1 MGKQGSTSARYRAGN
16 SSVRE
21 ELRGCGDEPVR
32 FRHIHLKNL
41 FSYRDTRIDLEGAVP
56 GRNIALIS
64 GRNGYGKTSFI
75 NAVKLLFVGPNKD
88 MCSAVQ
94 QGSEL
99 RPKQYVLG
107 VGEDWMGIFNRVA
120 RAAGERDAFVAIT
133 WDEPIGEVEAVRS
146 WRIERDGYQERLQI
160 DLRADASR
168 HLEGDE
174 AQQFL
179 NERLPEEYLP
189 FFFFDGEQI
198 LRLAEVNR
206 AHSSRHIERLLNISH
221 VETLVDQLA
230 QVSKGWRKEAMPG
243 AARAELAKLEKDQ
256 THIEAMLFAADE
268 TIEVLAMERRDLE
281 RLVREED
288 TYLEGRRV
296 ANLAQ
301 NEAHLSGER
310 KRLIKQVEHEQSW
323 LAETLPVTA
332 PLLLNPALVRRTME
346 ELKKLLDSEAGVQA
360 DALREVLASLPQDLF
375 DRPPFPQPRLTDG
388 QTRFYKGRLDLLLR
402 AFIPAL
408 EDLGDGLLHLD
419 RSEAREL
426 RTLLGHFALS
436 DEERRGQGERLK
448 SISRSKR
455 SLAEVEDRLENLS
468 TLPAE
473 EREEYRRRRAANDER
488 RQRIGAIDVELRQAE
503 KQRNDQRNAI
513 ESKEKEIRSQEEQ
526 VTLSAQAERR
536 LRLAQEARELFIA
549 YKEELKRRKRGA
561 VEDAVNRRFK
571 ELMTSHD
578 LINRIQVD
586 DHFGIHY
593 LDRDGKL
600 IALGNLSA
608 GMKQLAVTALFWAL
622 MEVSGKDVPL
632 IVDTPLARIDRQHQD
647 NLLRR
652 YYPQVAEQV
661 IVLPTDA
668 ELDREKYALIEPH
681 LYREYRLDNPTGVD
695 TRLEEAPMY
704 GVLGTVA
711 NG

>member
-1 MGKQGSTSARYRAGN
+1 M
-16 SSVRE
+16 
-21 ELRGCGDEPVR
+21 R

-41 FSYRDTRIDLEGAVP
+41 FSYRDTRINLDGAVP

-107 VGEDWMGIFNRVA
+107 VGEDWMGIFNRVT
-120 RAAGERDAFVAIT
+120 RAAGERNAHVAIT
-133 WDEPIGEVEAVRS
+133 WDEAIGEVEAVRS
-146 WRIERDGYQERLQI
+146 WQIEGDGYQERLQI
-160 DLRADASR
+160 DLRGDASR

-174 AQQFL
+174 AQEFL
-179 NERLPEEYLP
+179 NERLPEDHLP

-198 LRLAEVNR
+198 QHLAEANR
-206 AHSSRHIERLLNISH
+206 TRLSRHIERLLNISH

-230 QVSKGWRKEAMPG
+230 QVSKGWRKEAMP
-243 AARAELAKLEKDQ
+243 AAASAELARLEKDRA
-256 THIEAMLFAADE
+256 HIEAMLFAADE
-268 TIEVLAMERRDLE
+268 VIEALAMERRDLD

-310 KRLIKQVEHEQSW
+310 KRLAEQLEHEQSW
-323 LAETLPVTA
+323 LADTLPLAA
-332 PLLLNPALVRRTME
+332 PLLVNPDLVRQTME
-346 ELKKLLDSEAGVQA
+346 ELKKLLESEAGVQA

-375 DRPPFPQPRLTDG
+375 DRPPFPQPRLTEG

-402 AFIPAL
+402 AFIPAP
-408 EDLGDGLLHLD
+408 EDLGDGLFHLD
-419 RSEAREL
+419 RGEAREL

-448 SISRSKR
+448 GISRIKR

-468 TLPAE
+468 NLPADE
-473 EREEYRRRRAANDER
+473 QDEYRRRKAANDER
-488 RQRIGAIDVELRQAE
+488 RERIGAISVEVRQAE
-503 KQRNDQRNAI
+503 KQRDDHRGAL
-513 ESKEKEIRSQEEQ
+513 EAKEKEIRSQEKQ

-536 LRLAQEARELFIA
+536 LRLAQEARDLFIA

-561 VEDAVNRRFK
+561 IEDAVNRRFK
-571 ELMTSHD
+571 ELMTSHG
-578 LINRIQVD
+578 LIDRIQVD

-593 LDRDGKL
+593 IDRHGGS
-600 IALGNLSA
+600 IAMGSLSA
-608 GMKQLAVTALFWAL
+608 GMKQLAATALLWAL
-622 MEVSGKDVPL
+622 KEVSGKEVPL

-661 IVLPTDA
+661 IVLPTDS

>member
-1 MGKQGSTSARYRAGN
+1 M
-16 SSVRE
+16 
-21 ELRGCGDEPVR
+21 R

-56 GRNIALIS
+56 GRNIVLIS

-107 VGEDWMGIFNRVA
+107 VGEDWMGIFNRVT
-120 RAAGERDAFVAIT
+120 RAAGERNAHVAIT
-133 WDEPIGEVEAVRS
+133 WDEAIGEVEAVRS
-146 WRIERDGYQERLQI
+146 WLIEGDGYQERLQV
-160 DLRADASR
+160 DLRGDASR

-179 NERLPEEYLP
+179 NERLPEDHLP

-198 LRLAEVNR
+198 QHLAEANR
-206 AHSSRHIERLLNISH
+206 TRLSRHIERLLNISH

-256 THIEAMLFAADE
+256 AHIEAMLFAADE
-268 TIEVLAMERRDLE
+268 TIEALAMERRDLE

-310 KRLIKQVEHEQSW
+310 KRLIEQVEHEQSR

-332 PLLLNPALVRRTME
+332 PLLLNPALVRQTME
-346 ELKKLLDSEAGVQA
+346 ELKKLLESEAGVQA

-402 AFIPAL
+402 AFIPAP
-408 EDLGDGLLHLD
+408 EDLGGGLFHLD
-419 RSEAREL
+419 RSEAGEL

-468 TLPAE
+468 NLPADE
-473 EREEYRRRRAANDER
+473 QDEYRRRKAANDER
-488 RQRIGAIDVELRQAE
+488 RQRIGAIDVESRQAV
-503 KQRNDQRNAI
+503 KQRDDQRGAL
-513 ESKEKEIRSQEEQ
+513 EAKEKEIRSQEKQ

-536 LRLAQEARELFIA
+536 LRLAQEARDLFIA

-561 VEDAVNRRFK
+561 VENAVNRRFK
-571 ELMTSHD
+571 ELMTSHG
-578 LINRIQVD
+578 LIDRIQVD

-593 LDRDGKL
+593 LDRDGTP
-600 IALGNLSA
+600 IAMGSLSA
-608 GMKQLAVTALFWAL
+608 GMKQLAATALLWAL
-622 MEVSGKDVPL
+622 KEVSGKEVPL
-632 IVDTPLARIDRQHQD
+632 IVDTPLARIDREHQD

-668 ELDREKYALIEPH
+668 EIDREKYALIEPH
-681 LYREYRLDNPTGVD
+681 VYREYRLNNPTGVD

-704 GVLGTVA
+704 GALGTVA

>member
-1 MGKQGSTSARYRAGN
+1 M
-16 SSVRE
+16 
-21 ELRGCGDEPVR
+21 R

-41 FSYRDTRIDLEGAVP
+41 FSYRDTRIDLDGAVP

-107 VGEDWMGIFNRVA
+107 VGEDWMGIFNRVT
-120 RAAGERDAFVAIT
+120 RAAGERDARVAIT
-133 WDEPIGEVEAVRS
+133 WNEAIGEVEAVRS
-146 WRIERDGYQERLQI
+146 WQIEGDGYQERIQV
-160 DLRADASR
+160 DLRGETPR
-168 HLEGDE
+168 HLQGDE

-179 NERLPEEYLP
+179 NERLPEDHLP

-198 LRLAEVNR
+198 QHLAEANR
-206 AHSSRHIERLLNISH
+206 TRLSRHIERLLNICH
-221 VETLVDQLA
+221 VETLVDYLG
-230 QVSKGWRKEAMPG
+230 QVSKDWRKEAMPG
-243 AARAELAKLEKDQ
+243 AARAELARLERDQ
-256 THIEAMLFAADE
+256 AHIEAMLLAADE
-268 TIEVLAMERRDLE
+268 TIEALATERRDLE

-301 NEAHLSGER
+301 NEVHLSGER
-310 KRLIKQVEHEQSW
+310 KRLIEQMEHEQSW
-323 LAETLPVTA
+323 LASTLPITA
-332 PLLLNPALVRRTME
+332 PLLVNPGLVRRTMA

-360 DALREVLASLPQDLF
+360 DALQEVLANLPQDLF
-375 DRPPFPQPRLTDG
+375 DKPPFSQPRLTEG
-388 QTRFYKGRLDLLLR
+388 QTRFYKRRLETLLR
-402 AFIPAL
+402 AFIPEP
-408 EDLGDGLLHLD
+408 EDLGNGLLRLD

-426 RTLLGHFALS
+426 LSLLGYFSMS
-436 DEERRGQGERLK
+436 DDERRGQGERLK
-448 SISRSKR
+448 SISRIKR

-468 TLPAE
+468 NLPADE
-473 EREEYRRRRAANDER
+473 QDEYRRRKAANDER
-488 RQRIGAIDVELRQAE
+488 RERIGAISVELRQAE
-503 KQRNDQRNAI
+503 KQRDDQRGAL
-513 ESKEKEIRSQEEQ
+513 EAKEKAIRSQEKQ
-526 VTLSAQAERR
+526 VTLSAQADRR
-536 LRLAQEARELFIA
+536 LRLAQEARDLFIA
-549 YKEELKRRKRGA
+549 YKEELKRRKREA
-561 VEDAVNRRFK
+561 IEDVVNRRFK
-571 ELMTSHD
+571 ELMTSHG
-578 LINRIQVD
+578 LIDRIQVD

-593 LDRDGKL
+593 LDRDGGS
-600 IALGNLSA
+600 IAMGSLSA
-608 GMKQLAVTALFWAL
+608 GMKQLAATALLWAL
-622 MEVSGKDVPL
+622 KEVSGKEVPL

-661 IVLPTDA
+661 IVLPTDS

-695 TRLEEAPMY
+695 TRLKEAPMY
-704 GVLGTVA
+704 GVRGTVA

>member
-1 MGKQGSTSARYRAGN
+1 M
-16 SSVRE
+16 
-21 ELRGCGDEPVR
+21 R
-32 FRHIHLKNL
+32 FRRIHLKNL

-120 RAAGERDAFVAIT
+120 RAAGERDARVAIT

-146 WRIERDGYQERLQI
+146 WQIEGDGYQERLQV
-160 DLRADASR
+160 DLRGDASR

-174 AQQFL
+174 AQRFL
-179 NERLPEEYLP
+179 NERLPEDYIP
-189 FFFFDGEQI
+189 FFFFDGEQ
-198 LRLAEVNR
+198 LQHLSEANR
-206 AHSSRHIERLLNISH
+206 TRSSRHIERLLNISH
-221 VETLVDQLA
+221 VETLIDQLA

-256 THIEAMLFAADE
+256 AHIEAMLLAADE
-268 TIEVLAMERRDLE
+268 TIEALATERRDLE

-288 TYLEGRRV
+288 AYLERRRV

-310 KRLIKQVEHEQSW
+310 KRLTEQLEHEQSW
-323 LAETLPVTA
+323 LADTLPLVA
-332 PLLLNPALVRRTME
+332 PLLVNPGLVRQTMD
-346 ELKKLLDSEAGVQA
+346 ELKKLLESEAGVQA

-375 DRPPFPQPRLTDG
+375 DKPPFPQPRLTEG
-388 QTRFYKGRLDLLLR
+388 QARFYKGRLDLLLR
-402 AFIPAL
+402 AFIPAP
-408 EDLGDGLLHLD
+408 EDLGNGLFHLD
-419 RSEAREL
+419 RSEAHEL

-468 TLPAE
+468 NLPADE
-473 EREEYRRRRAANDER
+473 QDEYRRRKAENDER
-488 RQRIGAIDVELRQAE
+488 RQRIGAIDVESRQAV
-503 KQRNDQRNAI
+503 KQRDDQRGAL
-513 ESKEKEIRSQEEQ
+513 EAKEKEIRSQEKQ

-536 LRLAQEARELFIA
+536 LRLAQETRDLFIA

-561 VEDAVNRRFK
+561 VENAVNRRFK
-571 ELMTSHD
+571 ELMTSHG
-578 LINRIQVD
+578 LIDRIQVD

-593 LDRDGKL
+593 LDRDGTP
-600 IALGNLSA
+600 IAMGSLSA
-608 GMKQLAVTALFWAL
+608 GMKQLAATALLWAL
-622 MEVSGKDVPL
+622 KEVSGKEVPL
-632 IVDTPLARIDRQHQD
+632 IVDTPLARIDREHQD

-668 ELDREKYALIEPH
+668 EIDREKYALIEPH
-681 LYREYRLDNPTGVD
+681 LYREYRLNNPTGVD

-704 GVLGTVA
+704 GALGTVA

>member
-1 MGKQGSTSARYRAGN
+1 MGKQDSTAARYRAGN
-16 SSVRE
+16 SSVGDER
-21 ELRGCGDEPVR
+21 RGCGDEPVR
-32 FRHIHLKNL
+32 FRRIHLKNL

-120 RAAGERDAFVAIT
+120 RAAGERDARVAIT

-146 WRIERDGYQERLQI
+146 WQIEGDGYQERLQV
-160 DLRADASR
+160 DLRGDASR

-174 AQQFL
+174 AQRFL
-179 NERLPEEYLP
+179 NERLPEDYIP
-189 FFFFDGEQI
+189 FFFFDGEQ
-198 LRLAEVNR
+198 LQHLSEANR
-206 AHSSRHIERLLNISH
+206 TRSSRHIERLLNISH
-221 VETLVDQLA
+221 VETLIDQLA

-256 THIEAMLFAADE
+256 AHIEAMLLAADE
-268 TIEVLAMERRDLE
+268 TIEALATERRDLE

-288 TYLEGRRV
+288 AYLERRRV

-310 KRLIKQVEHEQSW
+310 KRLTEQLEHEQSW
-323 LAETLPVTA
+323 LADTLPLVA
-332 PLLLNPALVRRTME
+332 PLLVNPGLVRQTMD
-346 ELKKLLDSEAGVQA
+346 ELKKLLESEAGVQA

-375 DRPPFPQPRLTDG
+375 DKPPFPQPRLTEG
-388 QTRFYKGRLDLLLR
+388 QARFYKGRLDLLLR
-402 AFIPAL
+402 AFIPAP
-408 EDLGDGLLHLD
+408 EDLGNGLFHLD
-419 RSEAREL
+419 RSEAHEL

-468 TLPAE
+468 NLPADE
-473 EREEYRRRRAANDER
+473 QDEYRRRKAENDER
-488 RQRIGAIDVELRQAE
+488 RQRIGAIDVESRQAV
-503 KQRNDQRNAI
+503 KQRDDQRGAL
-513 ESKEKEIRSQEEQ
+513 EAKEKEIRSQEKQ

-536 LRLAQEARELFIA
+536 LRLAQETRDLFIA

-561 VEDAVNRRFK
+561 VENAVNRRFK
-571 ELMTSHD
+571 ELMTSHG
-578 LINRIQVD
+578 LIDRIQVD

-593 LDRDGKL
+593 LDRDGTP
-600 IALGNLSA
+600 IAMGSLSA
-608 GMKQLAVTALFWAL
+608 GMKQLAATALLWAL
-622 MEVSGKDVPL
+622 KEVSGKEVPL
-632 IVDTPLARIDRQHQD
+632 IVDTPLARIDREHQD

-668 ELDREKYALIEPH
+668 EIDREKYALIEPH
-681 LYREYRLDNPTGVD
+681 LYREYRLNNPTGVD

-704 GVLGTVA
+704 GALGTVA

>member
-1 MGKQGSTSARYRAGN
+1 M
-16 SSVRE
+16 
-21 ELRGCGDEPVR
+21 R

-56 GRNIALIS
+56 GRNIVLIS

-107 VGEDWMGIFNRVA
+107 VGEDWMGIFNRVT
-120 RAAGERDAFVAIT
+120 RAAGERNAHVAIT
-133 WDEPIGEVEAVRS
+133 WDEAIGEVEAVRS
-146 WRIERDGYQERLQI
+146 WLIEGDGYQERLQV
-160 DLRADASR
+160 DLRGDASR

-179 NERLPEEYLP
+179 NERLPEDHLP

-198 LRLAEVNR
+198 QHLAEANR
-206 AHSSRHIERLLNISH
+206 TRLSRHIERLLNISH

-256 THIEAMLFAADE
+256 AHIEAMLFAADE
-268 TIEVLAMERRDLE
+268 TIEALAMERRDLE

-301 NEAHLSGER
+301 NEAYLSGER
-310 KRLIKQVEHEQSW
+310 KRLIEQVEHEQSR

-332 PLLLNPALVRRTME
+332 PLLLNPALVRRTMD
-346 ELKKLLDSEAGVQA
+346 ELKKLLESEAGVQA

-402 AFIPAL
+402 AFIPAP
-408 EDLGDGLLHLD
+408 EDLGGGLFHLD
-419 RSEAREL
+419 RSEAGEL

-468 TLPAE
+468 NLPADE
-473 EREEYRRRRAANDER
+473 QDEYRRRKAANDER
-488 RQRIGAIDVELRQAE
+488 RQRIGAIDVESRQAV
-503 KQRNDQRNAI
+503 KQRDDQRGAL
-513 ESKEKEIRSQEEQ
+513 EAKEKEIRSQEKQ

-536 LRLAQEARELFIA
+536 LRLAQEARDLFIA

-561 VEDAVNRRFK
+561 IEDAVNRRFK
-571 ELMTSHD
+571 ELMTSHG
-578 LINRIQVD
+578 LIDRIQVD

-593 LDRDGKL
+593 LDRDGIP
-600 IALGNLSA
+600 IAMGSLAA
-608 GMKQLAVTALFWAL
+608 GMKQLAATALLWAL
-622 MEVSGKDVPL
+622 KEVSGKEVPL
-632 IVDTPLARIDRQHQD
+632 IVDTPLARIDRGHQD

-661 IVLPTDA
+661 IVLPTDS

-695 TRLEEAPMY
+695 SKLEEAPMY
-704 GVLGTVA
+704 GALGTVA